1 MRILYIVHTNKMGGS
16 VVALQNILKYMH
28 KKHDV
33 MVMCPK
39 PVEGVNSFIDFLKQY
54 DIPYNAALFYDAFVY
69 GTDKNVARRFIRTTG
84 RFFRHMRA
92 RKAVRTIIESFQPD
106 LVHTNNGVI
115 DIALNYC
122 LKKGIPHVWH
132 LREYQDLDFGMSIM
146 PSKNYW
152 MNRIH
157 KTGNY
162 NIAITKGIF
171 DYFKLRDC
179 DTVIYDGP
187 LKESHNFESK
197 IEKNKKSFLFVAGCI
212 SNEGKGLMEALKA
225 FCEFC
230 KTDSRYNFLL
240 VGTIKE
246 NDYWKEC
253 QGVIAAC
260 PKDSVITL
268 GQRDDVYDL
277 MSKAIAIVVPSFF
290 EGFGFITTE
299 AMYNKCLVIGR
310 DTAGTKEQ
318 FDNGLRDTGFEIG
331 LRFNTIEQL
340 TDCMHT
346 VVSDNYSQII
356 ETAYTYVQQNY
367 TETISNQK
375 IEKYYKNILKTKQG

>member
-1 MRILYIVHTNKMGGS
+1 MRILYIVHTNRMGGS
-16 VVALQNILKYMH
+16 IVALQNILKYMH
-28 KKHDV
+28 KRHDV

-39 PVEGVNSFIDFLKQY
+39 PVEGINSFIDFLKQY
-54 DIPYNAALFYDAFVY
+54 DIPYNADLFYDAFVY

-84 RFFRHMRA
+84 RFIRHMRA
-92 RKAVRTIIESFQPD
+92 RKAVRTIIETFHPD
-106 LVHTNNGVI
+106 IVHTNNGVI
-115 DIALNYC
+115 DIALNFC
-122 LKKGIPHVWH
+122 VKRGIPHVWH

-146 PSKNYW
+146 PSKKYW
-152 MNRIH
+152 MKRIH
-157 KTGNY
+157 KVGNY

-187 LKESHNFESK
+187 LTEKQNYESNV
-197 IEKNKKSFLFVAGCI
+197 EKNKKSFLFVSGCI
-212 SNEGKGLMEALKA
+212 SNEGKGLLEALKA

-230 KTDSRYNFLL
+230 KIDSSHNFLL
-240 VGTIKE
+240 VGKIKE

-253 QGVIAAC
+253 QSEIDRC

-268 GQRDDVYDL
+268 GQREDVYDL
-277 MSKAIAIVVPSFF
+277 MSKALAIVVPSFF

-340 TDCMHT
+340 TNCMHKA
-346 VVSDNYSQII
+346 VSGNYSHLI

-367 TETISNQK
+367 TETISNQNIEGYYNK
-375 IEKYYKNILKTKQG
+375 ILEIK